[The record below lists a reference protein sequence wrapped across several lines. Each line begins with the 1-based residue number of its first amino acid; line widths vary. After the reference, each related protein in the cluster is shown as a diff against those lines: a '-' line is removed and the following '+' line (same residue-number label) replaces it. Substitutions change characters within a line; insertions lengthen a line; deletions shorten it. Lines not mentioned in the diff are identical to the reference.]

1 MGLKSNFMW
10 GGATASYQCEGAW
23 NEGGRIESEWDRYLH
38 ENNFESGD
46 TASDFYHHYS
56 EDIEMMAEGGQNAFR
71 FSFAWPRIMDEK
83 GNRNQE
89 GINFYHNVIH
99 ECRIRGIEPFV
110 TLYHWDLPE
119 YLAKEGGWT
128 NRETCDA
135 FEKYAELCFR
145 EFGSE
150 IKWWT
155 TFNEPK
161 WTIVSGYLVGNYP
174 PAEKNAQHAAEA
186 GYHMMLAHAM
196 AVKKFREMN
205 VSGSIGIVH
214 SYAPV
219 DGVNDS
225 ESTQKAMR
233 FADNFMNNWV
243 LDVAAK
249 GAFPED
255 FLEALTAKEID
266 LSFMKEED
274 VQLIAKQRVDF
285 LGLNYYARAL
295 VKPYSSGETTLTV
308 NNSGSKGKGTT
319 VTLIK
324 NWFEQVRDP
333 ESKYTEW
340 DTEIYPQG
348 LYSGLIRANERYHL
362 PIFITENGIGMYE
375 DVSNGE
381 VNDQYRISFMNDHIN
396 AMMNAS
402 DEGVDV
408 CGYFAWSSFDLY
420 SWKNGCEKR
429 YGLVGVDFKDP
440 NLKRIPKKSFY
451 WFKGIAESNGA
462 KIERRKQ

>member
-1 MGLKSNFMW
+1 MTLKSSFLW

-46 TASDFYHHYS
+46 IASDFYHHYK
-56 EDIEMMAEGGQNAFR
+56 EDIRMMAEGGQNAFR
-71 FSFAWPRIMDEK
+71 FSLAWPRIMDEK

-89 GINFYHNVIH
+89 GIDFYHNVIH
-99 ECRIRGIEPFV
+99 ECRACGIEPFV
-110 TLYHWDLPE
+110 TLYHWDLPA
-119 YLAKEGGWT
+119 YLADNGGWT
-128 NRETCDA
+128 NRNTCDA

-205 VSGSIGIVH
+205 VPGSIGIVH

-219 DGVNDS
+219 DGVDDS
-225 ESTQKAMR
+225 VSTQKAMR

-249 GAFPED
+249 GVFPED
-255 FLEALTAKEID
+255 FLEALTVKDID
-266 LSFMKEED
+266 LSFMNKAD
-274 VQLIAKQRVDF
+274 VQVISKQKVDF

-340 DTEIYPQG
+340 DTEIYPEG
-348 LYSGLIRANERYHL
+348 LYRGLIRANERYHL

-375 DVSNGE
+375 DVTKGE
-381 VNDQYRISFMNDHIN
+381 VNDQYRISFMQDHIN

-429 YGLVGVDFKDP
+429 YGLVAIDFKDP
-440 NLKRIPKKSFY
+440 NLKRVPKKSFY
-451 WFKGIAESNGA
+451 WFKEIAKSNGA
-462 KIERRKQ
+462 KIERRH

>member
-1 MGLKSNFMW
+1 M
-10 GGATASYQCEGAW
+10 
-23 NEGGRIESEWDRYLH
+23 
-38 ENNFESGD
+38 
-46 TASDFYHHYS
+46 
-56 EDIEMMAEGGQNAFR
+56 
-71 FSFAWPRIMDEK
+71 
-83 GNRNQE
+83 
-89 GINFYHNVIH
+89 
-99 ECRIRGIEPFV
+99 
-110 TLYHWDLPE
+110 
-119 YLAKEGGWT
+119 
-128 NRETCDA
+128 
-135 FEKYAELCFR
+135 
-145 EFGSE
+145 
-150 IKWWT
+150 
-155 TFNEPK
+155 
-161 WTIVSGYLVGNYP
+161 GNYP
-174 PAEKNAQHAAEA
+174 PAEKNAQHAVEA

-205 VSGSIGIVH
+205 VPGSIGIVH

-219 DGVNDS
+219 DGVDDS
-225 ESTQKAMR
+225 VSTQKAMR

-249 GAFPED
+249 GVFPED
-255 FLEALTAKEID
+255 FLEALTVKDID
-266 LSFMKEED
+266 LSFMNKAD
-274 VQLIAKQRVDF
+274 VQLISKQKVDF

-340 DTEIYPQG
+340 DTEIYPEG
-348 LYSGLIRANERYHL
+348 LYRGLIRANERYHL

-375 DVSNGE
+375 DVTKGE
-381 VNDQYRISFMNDHIN
+381 VNDQYRISFMQDHIN

-429 YGLVGVDFKDP
+429 YGLVAIDFKDP
-440 NLKRIPKKSFY
+440 NLKRVPKKSFY
-451 WFKGIAESNGA
+451 WFKEIAKSNGT
-462 KIERRKQ
+462 KIERRH